1 MISSLEEM
9 VLMKVEYSSNLSGS
23 IVILANTIKLKRQSS
38 KTSKYAFRKVCL
50 HKLFV
55 VDKLGHVTEYVW
67 VHRKEVAGD
76 IPILSLILVIEPG
89 TKRIICSTILVEGRV
104 K

>member
-1 MISSLEEM
+1 
-9 VLMKVEYSSNLSGS
+9 MKVEYSSNLSGS

-67 VHRKEVAGD
+67 VHRREVAGD
-76 IPILSLILVIEPG
+76 IPILSLILVIEL
-89 TKRIICSTILVEGRV
+89 TIKMIICSTILVEGRV